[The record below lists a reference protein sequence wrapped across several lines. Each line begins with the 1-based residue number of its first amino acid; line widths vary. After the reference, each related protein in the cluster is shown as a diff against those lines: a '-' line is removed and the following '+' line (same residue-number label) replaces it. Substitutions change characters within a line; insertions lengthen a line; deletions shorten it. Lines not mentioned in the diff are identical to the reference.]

1 MTRQFGLV
9 RWLVPIQCLRLGSAR
24 LRPLGRAI
32 PEVPSA
38 IRPRYRILSSISLC
52 VRSPTSAPRPH
63 LWMTL

>member
-32 PEVPSA
+32 HRGA
-38 IRPRYRILSSISLC
+38 IRN
-52 VRSPTSAPRPH
+52 PTPVSYPEFY
-63 LWMTL
+63 